1 MNDLRPLEA
10 IKYYYGQVLSG
21 TQDILTSACCSAEA
35 MPAHIRPLLAEIHP
49 EVKDRFYG
57 CGSPFPPALEG
68 RTVLDLGSGAG
79 RDVYLMSRLV
89 GPTGRVIGVDMTD
102 EQLEVA
108 RRHIDYHTGVF
119 GYSSPNVE
127 FRTGYIEDLAS
138 AGIEDASV
146 DLVVSNCV
154 MNLSPDK
161 PRAFSELFRV
171 LKPGGELYFS
181 DVYVDRR
188 LDPALRDDPVLLGE
202 CLAGAMYREDF
213 RRLMAELGCRDFR
226 VIAST
231 PITVGNPELE
241 ARLGLAN
248 FQSTTIRAFKLD
260 LEDRCE
266 DYGQV
271 AWYRGGIAG
280 HPHAFVLDDH
290 HRFEIHRPMLVC
302 GNTADMVSQTRYA
315 PYFEVRGDK
324 RVHLGAFDCSTP
336 QTAPAVGLSAGTQ
349 AAPGLSEASGA
360 CVPGSGCC

>member
-1 MNDLRPLEA
+1 
-10 IKYYYGQVLSG
+10 
-21 TQDILTSACCSAEA
+21 
-35 MPAHIRPLLAEIHP
+35 
-49 EVKDRFYG
+49 
-57 CGSPFPPALEG
+57 
-68 RTVLDLGSGAG
+68 
-79 RDVYLMSRLV
+79 
-89 GPTGRVIGVDMTD
+89 
-102 EQLEVA
+102 
-108 RRHIDYHTGVF
+108 
-119 GYSSPNVE
+119 
-127 FRTGYIEDLAS
+127 
-138 AGIEDASV
+138 
-146 DLVVSNCV
+146 
-154 MNLSPDK
+154 
-161 PRAFSELFRV
+161 
-171 LKPGGELYFS
+171 
-181 DVYVDRR
+181 
-188 LDPALRDDPVLLGE
+188 
-202 CLAGAMYREDF
+202 
-213 RRLMAELGCRDFR
+213 MAELGCRDFR